1 MHATCNGREGRKMGV
16 IRRKSR
22 GKVLPHWYGTW
33 QVDGRREWR
42 RLVPWEGR
50 APAEGEERGDEAFE
64 RSRAAAE
71 RMLAEIRAGAD
82 EGLAEI
88 RARVLRHIAG
98 TGGDNGALLALASLL
113 AELQVRALAAVGTEG
128 RAQGVEGEPF
138 RLV

>member
-1 MHATCNGREGRKMGV
+1 MGV
-16 IRRKSR
+16 IRKKSH

-50 APAEGEERGDEAFE
+50 APSAGQERGDEAFE

-71 RMLAEIRAGAD
+71 RMLAEIRAGTD

-98 TGGDNGALLALASLL
+98 AGGDNGALVALASLL
-113 AELQVRALAAVGTEG
+113 AELQARTLAAIGREG
-128 RAQGVEGEPF
+128 PAPGGEGEPL